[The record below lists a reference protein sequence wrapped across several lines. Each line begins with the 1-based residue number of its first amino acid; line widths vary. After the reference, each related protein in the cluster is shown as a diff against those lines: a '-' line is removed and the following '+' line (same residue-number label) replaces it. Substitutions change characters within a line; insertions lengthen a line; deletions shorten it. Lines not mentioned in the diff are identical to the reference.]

1 MMTNAIET
9 SSQWVALLFVG
20 TTCVVLIYLVVML
33 ASIFRGDRHVKSVL
47 KIGMEEYVLET
58 KQGQQYKFKHH
69 KWFWIGVGVAYA
81 VAVVMTVW
89 YILMILLALILGS
102 KVLGKMNMKKA

>member
-1 MMTNAIET
+1 MENAIQT
-9 SSQWVALLFVG
+9 SSQWAALILVG
-20 TTCVVLIYLVVML
+20 TTCVVLIYLVIVL

-47 KIGMEEYVLET
+47 KIGSEEYVLEM

-69 KWFWIGVGVAYA
+69 KWFWIGVGAAYA

-89 YILMILLALILGS
+89 YILMIVMVLIVGS
-102 KVLGKMNMKKA
+102 KVLGKINTKKA